1 MASRSMH
8 EDNVRGR
15 SRPIRQW
22 DRSSLFDMRSHL
34 YGEPA
39 FFRQKNVEEC
49 EWKDVPKDVIMN
61 GDRIGKRT
69 SSDRTKSDD

>member
-1 MASRSMH
+1 MYVDALGRF
-8 EDNVRGR
+8 DNEIAV
-15 SRPIRQW
+15 PCLIC
-22 DRSSLFDMRSHL
+22 DL

-39 FFRQKNVEEC
+39 FFRQKNVEEY